1 MTDKSNVATLA
12 AIIGSFIV
20 ALGFV
25 FYMFPPWQVA
35 DDAAPKVGAGSMASL
50 PVGLWWLGSL
60 LLAISIIY
68 AILNNRRKTPGQA
81 RATDDAARKLYEAED
96 RDAKRKG
103 LG

>member
-1 MTDKSNVATLA
+1 MSRSNVAVMA
-12 AIIGSFIV
+12 GVFGFFIA

-25 FYMFPPWQVA
+25 FYIFPPWQVA

-60 LLAISIIY
+60 LLAIGLLY
-68 AILNNRRKTPGQA
+68 GILNNRRKT
-81 RATDDAARKLYEAED
+81 RVEKRLTEEATQRLYKAED
-96 RDAKRKG
+96 QDAKRKG